1 VTTSE
6 LERRLT
12 ALLKQHAEDAM
23 NSTRTE
29 QQLDILAA
37 GVEQE
42 RRRRRRNWAA
52 GGLAAAAA
60 TVGLV
65 LWASNLGA
73 ETDTAVPAQQPAV
86 EVATS
91 FLAAYASFDRDEAE
105 SYLADDAFLD
115 IWQGA
120 GGVEAWREGNRWFE
134 AIGFKMENES
144 CMEQETSSAGTQ
156 VRCTYDFHAIRSDE
170 LELGPFSGSFF
181 TFTVQDGEIVS
192 ADQELE
198 FLGSGDGF
206 SARMW
211 EPFANW
217 VARTHP
223 EDAAIMYAD
232 WPSQQLESLT
242 PRSIELW
249 EKQTKNYVAAQD

>member
-12 ALLKQHAEDAM
+12 AVLKQHAEDAM

-29 QQLDILAA
+29 EQLEILVADA
-37 GVEQE
+37 EQD

-52 GGLAAAAA
+52 AGLTAAAA

-73 ETDTAVPAQQPAV
+73 ETDTADPALQPSA
-86 EVATS
+86 EKVATS
-91 FLAAYASFDRDEAE
+91 FLEAYASFDRDEAA

-115 IWQGA
+115 IWQGPDD
-120 GGVEAWREGNRWFE
+120 VDAWRDGNRWFE
-134 AIGFKMENES
+134 AVGFKMLNES
-144 CMEQETSSAGTQ
+144 CTEQGTSAAGTR
-156 VRCTYDFHAIRSDE
+156 VVCLYDFHAIRSDE
-170 LELGPFSGSFF
+170 LGRGPFSGSVF
-181 TFTVQDGEIVS
+181 TFTVQDGEIVV
-192 ADQELE
+192 ADQGLE
-198 FLGSGDGF
+198 FLDNGF
-206 SARMW
+206 SAQMW
-211 EPFANW
+211 EPFAAW

-223 EDAAIMYAD
+223 EDAAVMYAD

-249 EKQTKNYVAAQD
+249 EKQTKNYVAAQG

>member
-12 ALLKQHAEDAM
+12 AVLKQHAEDAM
-23 NSTRTE
+23 NSTHTE
-29 QQLDILAA
+29 EQLEILQTDA
-37 GVEQE
+37 EQE

-52 GGLAAAAA
+52 GGLAVAAA

-65 LWASNLGA
+65 LWASNLEGA
-73 ETDTAVPAQQPAV
+73 ETDTAVPAQQPSAE

-91 FLAAYASFDRDEAE
+91 FLDSYASFDRAEAS

-115 IWQGA
+115 IWSGP

-134 AIGFKMENES
+134 AIGFKMLNES
-144 CMEQETSSAGTQ
+144 CMEQGTSSAGTQ
-156 VRCTYDFHAIRSDE
+156 VRCTYDFHAIRSEE
-170 LELGPFSGSFF
+170 LGRGPFSGSVF
-181 TFTVQDGEIVS
+181 TFAIRDGEVVS

-198 FLGSGDGF
+198 FLGNGF
-206 SARMW
+206 SEQMW
-211 EPFANW
+211 EPFAAW
-217 VARTHP
+217 VSRTHP

-232 WPSQQLESLT
+232 WPSQRLESLT

-249 EKQTKNYVAAQD
+249 EKQTKNYVDAQG

>member
-42 RRRRRRNWAA
+42 RRQRRRNWAA

-115 IWQGA
+115 DVCADNAEPPPFASGHDSRKEPVLTHI
-120 GGVEAWREGNRWFE
+120 
-134 AIGFKMENES
+134 
-144 CMEQETSSAGTQ
+144 
-156 VRCTYDFHAIRSDE
+156 RCTF
-170 LELGPFSGSFF
+170 
-181 TFTVQDGEIVS
+181 
-192 ADQELE
+192 
-198 FLGSGDGF
+198 
-206 SARMW
+206 
-211 EPFANW
+211 
-217 VARTHP
+217 
-223 EDAAIMYAD
+223 
-232 WPSQQLESLT
+232 
-242 PRSIELW
+242 
-249 EKQTKNYVAAQD
+249 